1 MTDTPDLPASKA
13 RGLPDPGET
22 LPAVAWPTVGLF
34 FGALLLGLG
43 STIGYLDFGLPAV
56 AAVAMNAVTAFAM
69 FTVLHDASHHALG
82 RSDAVNALFGRLSL
96 PFVTGLG
103 TFSMFS
109 FIHIEHHRNTNEAD
123 GSDPDH
129 WCCAGPRWQ
138 RPLRWMTLDVFYIVY
153 WLRNLHRRP
162 RREVVEM
169 AVTCLAIAGLLGLAV
184 AGLGLLPVLVLVILP
199 QRIAVF
205 FLAYAFDYLPHHSL
219 PETARSNRYRAT
231 RNRIGFEWLL
241 TPALLSQNYH
251 LVHHL
256 HPSIPFYA
264 YGRAWRRNE
273 ATYLERDSAL
283 NTWWGGPL
291 DSAGYRR
298 RRGMAPSPADR
309 RAFYRLTV
317 ARVDRLTPDSVAI
330 TFDVPTA
337 LRDLFRYSQGQHL
350 TIRHRDPAAGEIRR
364 AYSICAPVSAARLR
378 IAIRHIPGGLFSSH
392 AVERLRAGDTLDV
405 MPPAGQFQTPLVPGR
420 ARTYAAIAV
429 GSGITPILSILA
441 TTLEVERDSRFT
453 LLFGNRRPDSIMFR
467 DEIAALAAR
476 HPDRLRVLHFLS
488 ETLGPQAE
496 AGFRPGRIDKAA
508 LEALLAADEDLARCD
523 EWFLCGPEAM
533 VATAEGVLGAA
544 GVPPDRLHHEVF
556 LAAPRKAAG
565 PGTGETAQITV
576 RASGRETIFALARQG
591 ETLLDAAMRL
601 RDDLPYS
608 CLGGACGT
616 CRARLCLGAV
626 EMDHNLALGPDDL
639 AAGYILTC
647 QSRPTSDLVTVDFD
661 A

>member
-1 MTDTPDLPASKA
+1 MTDTSPFPAAKA

-43 STIGYLDFGLPAV
+43 STIGYLDFGLPVA
-56 AAVAMNAVTAFAM
+56 AAVAINAVASFAM

-82 RSDAVNALFGRLSL
+82 RSDAINEIFGRLSL

-103 TFSMFS
+103 TFSLFS
-109 FIHIEHHRNTNEAD
+109 FIHIEHHRNTNETD

-138 RPLRWMTLDVFYIVY
+138 RPLRWMTLDAFYIVY

-169 AVTCLAIAGLLGLAV
+169 AFTFIAVVGLLGFAV
-184 AGLGLLPVLVLVILP
+184 AELGLVPVLVLFVLP

-205 FLAYAFDYLPHHSL
+205 LLAYAFDYLPHHSL
-219 PETARSNRYRAT
+219 PDTARGNRYRAT
-231 RNRIGFEWLL
+231 RNRIGLEWLL
-241 TPALLSQNYH
+241 TPVMLSQNYH

-264 YGRAWRRNE
+264 YVRAWRRNE
-273 ATYLERDSAL
+273 ASYLERDSAL

-291 DSAGYRR
+291 DITGYRR
-298 RRGMAPSPADR
+298 RRGLAPSPADR
-309 RAFYRLTV
+309 RAFHRLTV
-317 ARVDRLTPDSVAI
+317 AAVERLTPDSVAV
-330 TFDVPTA
+330 TFDVPPH
-337 LRDLFRYSQGQHL
+337 LRDLFHYSQGQHL
-350 TIRHRDPAAGEIRR
+350 TIRHRDPVAGEIRR
-364 AYSICAPVSAARLR
+364 AYSICAPVSAECLR
-378 IAIRHIPGGLFSSH
+378 IGIRLVPGGLFSGH
-392 AVERLRAGDTLDV
+392 AVERLRAGDTLEV
-405 MPPAGQFQTPLVPGR
+405 MPPAGQFQTPLVPGQAR
-420 ARTYAAIAV
+420 AYAAIAV

-453 LLFGNRRPDSIMFR
+453 LFYGNRRPDSIMFR

-476 HPDRLRVLHFLS
+476 YPDRLRVLHFLS
-488 ETLGPQAE
+488 ETLGPQPE
-496 AGFRPGRIDKAA
+496 AGFRAGRIDAAA
-508 LEALLAADEDLARCD
+508 LAALLAADEDLARSD

-533 VATAEGVLGAA
+533 IATVETVLGRA
-544 GVPPDRLHHEVF
+544 GIPRNRLHHEVF
-556 LAAPRKAAG
+556 LSAPRKARAA
-565 PGTGETAQITV
+565 GTGETARITV
-576 RASGRETIFALARQG
+576 RAGGRETIFALAREG
-591 ETLLDAAMRL
+591 ETLLDAAMRQ

-616 CRARLCLGAV
+616 CRARLCQGAV
-626 EMDHNLALGPDDL
+626 EMDHNLALGPDEL

-647 QSRPTSDLVTVDFD
+647 QARPTSDRVVIDFD